1 MFWRSLILTLSVVS
15 QSLAEPPKKVLLI
28 GQLPDGHPA
37 DTHEYNAGMRVLARL
52 LKAQA
57 GLEVLPVRG
66 DEPWKD
72 GPELLDRVDGA
83 VIFVSEG
90 AKWVVNDPKR
100 LAAFQRLGARGGGL
114 AVIHW
119 GMGTRDAGPIEPFVK
134 LFGGC
139 HGGPDRKYRVVE
151 EAIQIADP
159 KHPATTGVAGLRLQE
174 EWYYRLKFV
183 KPEGSVRPLVQVT
196 IDGQPETVSWAW
208 ERPDGGRSFGFSGLH
223 FHGNWQ
229 QPAYRRLI
237 GQAVLWTLKLPIP
250 KDGLPVDIAADEL
263 KVQKE
268 DRP

>member
-1 MFWRSLILTLSVVS
+1 
-15 QSLAEPPKKVLLI
+15 
-28 GQLPDGHPA
+28 
-37 DTHEYNAGMRVLARL
+37 
-52 LKAQA
+52 
-57 GLEVLPVRG
+57 
-66 DEPWKD
+66 
-72 GPELLDRVDGA
+72 
-83 VIFVSEG
+83 
-90 AKWVVNDPKR
+90 
-100 LAAFQRLGARGGGL
+100 LGARGGGL